1 MQTLKGV
8 FDIKN
13 DHLLPSLFTQSIVNS
28 AKALHEAMEV
38 RYHFV
43 PTTSINLGRNEIII
57 LIRSCIL
64 QGLGTKESV
73 LISVLCQRSEEVR
86 K

>member
-13 DHLLPSLFTQSIVNS
+13 DYLLPSLFTQSIVNS

-43 PTTSINLGRNEIII
+43 PTTSINVGRNVYEA
-57 LIRSCIL
+57 R
-64 QGLGTKESV
+64 
-73 LISVLCQRSEEVR
+73 
-86 K
+86 